1 MKFEEFIKIDQV
13 KKTEKDKQLARSL
26 LKTANNDIEF
36 LNSLEITEKS
46 ARKITTNYYDI
57 LRSILEA
64 IAIMDGYKILSHEA
78 FTYYL
83 IERGEDLLAS
93 KFDRFRKI
101 RNGINYYGKNVQIEE
116 AKEYSQEMLKLINI
130 LKEKYLKELK

>member
-1 MKFEEFIKIDQV
+1 
-13 KKTEKDKQLARSL
+13 
-26 LKTANNDIEF
+26 
-36 LNSLEITEKS
+36 
-46 ARKITTNYYDI
+46 
-57 LRSILEA
+57 
-64 IAIMDGYKILSHEA
+64 MDGYKILSHEA